1 MACRYWWYNIKGV
14 AVSDLT
20 KQTKYKEFKPDKT
33 EVLASGNFEVSSNTG
48 NDLGAKIEG
57 FVKPTKTGN
66 YIFWTNSD
74 DASEV
79 WAASQPNTKNG
90 LQKVV
95 ELTGCCKDVKGT
107 KQLYWTA
114 GKLYYVMGLVKEGGK
129 GDHLRVGMQGPVDK
143 NGNGGTKQFPIP
155 IAQFAHSRQWVA
167 QYAAWDTGQPDNWR
181 AREDCAYMR
190 GGTTTG
196 TCCLRP
202 RLGLVQ
208 LRRRLPVCG
217 RVNAL
222 FATNPRV
229 AVAMWLCLAAWHD
242 DSCSNKYQFVCSTR
256 GQLYLGTPAQR
267 FPRASPRCV
276 RPPI

>member
-20 KQTKYKEFKPDKT
+20 KQKYYKLYFKPDKT

-95 ELTGCCKDVKGT
+95 ELTSCCRDVKGT

-114 GKLYYVMGLVKEGGK
+114 GKLYYVMGLVKEGGGGDIRHGSSRWSKPGK
-129 GDHLRVGMQGPVDK
+129 GPHQ
-143 NGNGGTKQFPIP
+143 
-155 IAQFAHSRQWVA
+155 
-167 QYAAWDTGQPDNWR
+167 
-181 AREDCAYMR
+181 
-190 GGTTTG
+190 
-196 TCCLRP
+196 
-202 RLGLVQ
+202 
-208 LRRRLPVCG
+208 
-217 RVNAL
+217 
-222 FATNPRV
+222 
-229 AVAMWLCLAAWHD
+229 
-242 DSCSNKYQFVCSTR
+242 
-256 GQLYLGTPAQR
+256 
-267 FPRASPRCV
+267 PRA
-276 RPPI
+276 